1 MLKKRFCWVF
11 VLVLALAAS
20 LQAQFTLLH
29 SFSGS
34 ATDGADPF
42 GSLIVSGSALYGM
55 TYIGGVESPGVVFKI
70 NPDGKGFAV
79 LHSFSL
85 QNTNGAHPYGSLLLI
100 GSTLYGLTS
109 GAGSAGLGT
118 IFKVNT
124 DGTGFALLHSFAG
137 GGTDGD
143 SPYGSLIRKGS
154 FLYGMTIYGGASG
167 KGTIFRINKN
177 GTGFALLHSFSGN
190 AADGA
195 NPFYSSLLLKG
206 STLYGMTMGG
216 GSADAGV
223 IFKINTDGTKFRV
236 LHSFIGGAADGAGPY
251 GSLIRKG
258 SFICGMTD
266 WGGASGKG
274 TIFKIKTN
282 GEGFALLH
290 SFAGATTDGSDP
302 CGSLTLVDSKLYG
315 MTLFGGTADYGTI
328 FKIKTTGLGFEVL
341 HSFAGSPG
349 DGRMPY
355 DSLVRKASK
364 LFGMTRFGGATS
376 NVGTVFSYKLK

>member
-118 IFKVNT
+118 IFKVNK

-143 SPYGSLIRKGS
+143 SPYGSLILKGS

-206 STLYGMTMGG
+206 SMLYGMTMSGG
-216 GSADAGV
+216 AGDAGV
-223 IFKINTDGTKFRV
+223 
-236 LHSFIGGAADGAGPY
+236 
-251 GSLIRKG
+251 
-258 SFICGMTD
+258 
-266 WGGASGKG
+266 
-274 TIFKIKTN
+274 IFKIKTN

-290 SFAGATTDGSDP
+290 AFAGGATERSGP
-302 CGSLTLVDSKLYG
+302 CGYLTLAASTLYG
-315 MTLFGGTADYGTI
+315 MTLFGGTADNGTI
-328 FKIKTTGLGFEVL
+328 FKIKTNGRGFELL
-341 HSFAGSPG
+341 HSFVGSPG
-349 DGRMPY
+349 DGKWPY

-364 LFGMTRFGGATS
+364 LFGMTRFGGVTS
-376 NVGTVFSYKLK
+376 NTGVIFSYKLK